1 MDGWK
6 KRLADLD
13 QEGSPEIRTCV
24 VQATLEHLLEQR
36 HFRKYFS
43 DRKKDPILRMAYEE
57 AFLWIKA
64 AENPIGKAASRQVDE
79 CYSYLNASA
88 GRMRAAD
95 HEGYSVATNEMST
108 ANRATQ
114 TPSIALGANGT

>member
-43 DRKKDPILRMAYEE
+43 DWKKDPILRMAYEE

-64 AENPIGKAASRQVDE
+64 AEKLHRESRL
-79 CYSYLNASA
+79 SS
-88 GRMRAAD
+88 GRRVLLV
-95 HEGYSVATNEMST
+95 S
-108 ANRATQ
+108 Q
-114 TPSIALGANGT
+114 CLGREDARCRP